1 MKLTLSD
8 FLKLRSEL
16 PVIDVR
22 SQAEFAAGHIPG
34 ALNVPLLN
42 DDERVIVGTTYKN
55 NGQKAAIMEG
65 FRLVG
70 PRLPDIISRTE
81 EISSGNEVIVYC
93 WRGGMR
99 SSNFSNFIGMAGIRS
114 HTLEG
119 GYKTYRRAAIEAFGT
134 PIKLVAL
141 TGYTGSG
148 KSEVLRELVK
158 LGEQIIDLEDLAHH
172 KGSAF
177 GGLLQPPQPTTEQF
191 QNNLF
196 ERILCCDPAKRVWVE
211 DESIAVGKIFLP
223 VEFWNQ
229 LVRSPLVQMVVDKA
243 VRIQRLVMEY
253 GPADKEEFLRI
264 MEKLT
269 RKLGG
274 QNFQHARERLLAGDM
289 ATVIDVLLT
298 YYDKAYKVSIE
309 RRKTQL
315 RHSISWDGGN
325 MKALART
332 IIQQAEEVSV

>member
-1 MKLTLSD
+1 
-8 FLKLRSEL
+8 
-16 PVIDVR
+16 
-22 SQAEFAAGHIPG
+22 
-34 ALNVPLLN
+34 
-42 DDERVIVGTTYKN
+42 
-55 NGQKAAIMEG
+55 
-65 FRLVG
+65 
-70 PRLPDIISRTE
+70 
-81 EISSGNEVIVYC
+81 
-93 WRGGMR
+93 
-99 SSNFSNFIGMAGIRS
+99 
-114 HTLEG
+114 
-119 GYKTYRRAAIEAFGT
+119 
-134 PIKLVAL
+134 
-141 TGYTGSG
+141 
-148 KSEVLRELVK
+148 
-158 LGEQIIDLEDLAHH
+158 
-172 KGSAF
+172 
-177 GGLLQPPQPTTEQF
+177 
-191 QNNLF
+191 
-196 ERILCCDPAKRVWVE
+196 
-211 DESIAVGKIFLP
+211 GKIFLP
-223 VEFWNQ
+223 AEFWNQ
-229 LVRSPLVQMVVDKA
+229 LVRSPLVQMVVDKS